1 MSDKPYDQAFK
12 FLAEQDA
19 ESLLVLLG
27 YLQPG
32 ERAEIEVLPRELRAA
47 AILPDQPY
55 RVLTARE
62 HSVVQVEAQAWF
74 DKSMLAR
81 YGEYGVR
88 SWISYRLPVRCY
100 VLLLTKRGL
109 PKGLRTQGV
118 IDAGD
123 IQIKVRYR
131 LIKLWEIS
139 ARKVLAMNRE
149 NLLPFVPLMRG
160 GREELEISALRLS
173 HVPDESRRSE
183 MGMHFLMLG
192 GLRYNR
198 VDLLELIGRKGMI
211 PLEQLKESSFYQF
224 VMDEGRAEGRDEG
237 RLEDAREM
245 LRMLAAKRFPGLE
258 LGEELDRIHDLD
270 AIRRLGLEVSDLP
283 DVETLKRRIA
293 ELVKAEDA

>member
-1 MSDKPYDQAFK
+1 
-12 FLAEQDA
+12 
-19 ESLLVLLG
+19 
-27 YLQPG
+27 
-32 ERAEIEVLPRELRAA
+32 ELRAA

-55 RVLTARE
+55 RVLTAHE
-62 HSVVQVEAQAWF
+62 HSIVQVEAQAWF
-74 DKSMLAR
+74 DNSMLAR

-88 SWISYRLPVRCY
+88 SWISYRLPIRCY

-123 IQIKVRYR
+123 IRIKVRYR

-160 GREELEISALRLS
+160 GRDEREISAQRLS
-173 HVPDESRRSE
+173 QVPDESRRSE

-198 VDLLELIGRKGMI
+198 VDLLELIGGKTMI
-211 PLEQLKESSFYQF
+211 PWEQLKESSWYQF
-224 VMDEGRAEGRDEG
+224 VAEEAQKEAQEKVQKEVQKVVQKEVQKEVQKVQKETQ
-237 RLEDAREM
+237 LKDAAVM
-245 LRMLAAKRFPGLE
+245 LRKLAAKRFPDLQ
-258 LGEELDRIHDLD
+258 LGEEVDRIHNVEALQW
-270 AIRRLGLEVSDLP
+270 LCLEVFDLP
-283 DVETLKRRIA
+283 DTETLKRRIA
-293 ELVKAEDA
+293 ELVKAEEA

>member
-32 ERAEIEVLPRELRAA
+32 EHAEIEVLPRELRAA

-62 HSVVQVEAQAWF
+62 HSIVQVEAQAWF

-88 SWISYRLPVRCY
+88 SWISYRLPIRCY

-118 IDAGD
+118 IGAGD

-139 ARKVLAMNRE
+139 ARKVLAMNRV

-160 GREELEISALRLS
+160 GREELETSAQRLS
-173 HVPDESRRSE
+173 QVEDESRRSE

-198 VDLLELIGRKGMI
+198 VDLLELIGGKSMI
-211 PLEQLKESSFYQF
+211 PLEQLKESSWYQF
-224 VMDEGRAEGRDEG
+224 VAEEGG
-237 RLEDAREM
+237 LKSTREM
-245 LRMLAAKRFPGLE
+245 LRMLAAKRFPSLK
-258 LGEELDRIHDLD
+258 LGEELDRIHDLS
-270 AIRRLGLEVSDLP
+270 ALQRLCLEVSDLP
-283 DVETLKRRIA
+283 DSETLKRRIDELVQA
-293 ELVKAEDA
+293 ELAIAK

>member
-62 HSVVQVEAQAWF
+62 HSIVQVEAQAWF

-131 LIKLWEIS
+131 LIKVWEIS
-139 ARKVLAMNRE
+139 ARKVLAMNRV

-160 GREELEISALRLS
+160 GREELEISAQRLAQ
-173 HVPDESRRSE
+173 VEDEGRRSE
-183 MGMHFLMLG
+183 MGLHFLMLG

-198 VDLLELIGRKGMI
+198 VDLLELIGGKSMI

-224 VMDEGRAEGRDEG
+224 ILDEG

-245 LRMLAAKRFPGLE
+245 LRMLAAKRFPGLK
-258 LGEELDRIHDLD
+258 LGEELDRIHDL
-270 AIRRLGLEVSDLP
+270 AALRRLGLEVSDLP
-283 DVETLKRRIA
+283 DAETLKRRIDELVQA
-293 ELVKAEDA
+293 ELAIAK

>member
-62 HSVVQVEAQAWF
+62 HSIVQVEAQAWF

-88 SWISYRLPVRCY
+88 SRISYRLPIRCY

-123 IQIKVRYR
+123 IQIKVRYH

-139 ARKVLAMNRE
+139 ARKVLAMNRV
-149 NLLPFVPLMRG
+149 NLLPFVPLMSG
-160 GREELEISALRLS
+160 GREELEISAQRLAQ
-173 HVPDESRRSE
+173 VENESRRSE

-211 PLEQLKESSFYQF
+211 PLEQLKESSWYQF
-224 VMDEGRAEGRDEG
+224 MAEEAQKEAE
-237 RLEDAREM
+237 LKATAMM
-245 LRMLAAKRFPGLE
+245 LRRFAAKRFPDLQ
-258 LGEELDRIHDLD
+258 LGEEVDRIHNVD
-270 AIRRLGLEVSDLP
+270 ALQRLCLEVSDLP
-283 DVETLKRRIA
+283 DAETLKRRIDELVQA
-293 ELVKAEDA
+293 ELAIAK

>member
-62 HSVVQVEAQAWF
+62 HSIVQVEAQAWF
-74 DKSMLAR
+74 DKSMLTR

-118 IDAGD
+118 IDVGD

-139 ARKVLAMNRE
+139 ARKVLAMNRV

-160 GREELEISALRLS
+160 GREELEISARQLAQ
-173 HVPDESRRSE
+173 VPDESRRSE
-183 MGMHFLMLG
+183 MSMHFLMLG
-192 GLRYNR
+192 GLRYNH
-198 VDLLELIGRKGMI
+198 VDLLELIGRKSMI

-224 VMDEGRAEGRDEG
+224 VAEEG

-245 LRMLAAKRFPGLE
+245 LRMLAAKRFPGLK
-258 LGEELDRIHDLD
+258 LGEELDRIHDL
-270 AIRRLGLEVSDLP
+270 AALRRLGLEVSDLP
-283 DVETLKRRIA
+283 DAETLKRRID
-293 ELVKAEDA
+293 ELVQADLAIAK

>member
-27 YLQPG
+27 YLHSG
-32 ERAEIEVLPRELRAA
+32 EHAEVEVLPRELRAA

-62 HSVVQVEAQAWF
+62 HSIVHVEAQAWF
-74 DKSMLAR
+74 DKSMLTR
-81 YGEYGVR
+81 YGDYGVR

-131 LIKLWEIS
+131 LIKVWEIS
-139 ARKVLAMNRE
+139 ARKALAMNRE

-160 GREELEISALRLS
+160 GREELEISAQRLS
-173 HVPDESRRSE
+173 QVPDESRRSE

-198 VDLLELIGRKGMI
+198 LDLMELIGRKSMI
-211 PLEQLKESSFYQF
+211 TLEQLKASSFYQF
-224 VMDEGRAEGRDEG
+224 IAEEEG
-237 RLEDAREM
+237 LKSTREM
-245 LRMLAAKRFPGLE
+245 LQMLAAKRFPGLK
-258 LGEELDRIHDLD
+258 LVEELDRIHNLD
-270 AIRRLGLEVSDLP
+270 ALKRLCLEVSDLP
-283 DVETLKRRIA
+283 DAETLKRRIA
-293 ELVKAEDA
+293 ELVQADLAIAK

>member
-27 YLQPG
+27 YLQSG

-62 HSVVQVEAQAWF
+62 HSIVHVEAQTYF

-81 YGEYGVR
+81 IGEYGVR
-88 SWISYRLPVRCY
+88 LWISYRLPIRSY

-131 LIKLWEIS
+131 LIKLWEIL
-139 ARKVLAMNRE
+139 ARKVLAMNRV

-160 GREELEISALRLS
+160 GREELETGAQRLS
-173 HVPDESRRSE
+173 QVPDESRRSE

-198 VDLLELIGRKGMI
+198 VDLLELIGGKSMI

-224 VMDEGRAEGRDEG
+224 VAEEG

-245 LRMLAAKRFPGLE
+245 LRMLAAKRFPGLK

-270 AIRRLGLEVSDLP
+270 ALRRLGLEVSDLP
-283 DVETLKRRIA
+283 DAETLKRRID
-293 ELVKAEDA
+293 ELVQADLAIAK

>member
-1 MSDKPYDQAFK
+1 MNDKPYDQAFK

-62 HSVVQVEAQAWF
+62 HSIVQVEAQAWF
-74 DKSMLAR
+74 DQSMLAR

-139 ARKVLAMNRE
+139 ARKVLAMNRV

-160 GREELEISALRLS
+160 GREELEISARQLAQ
-173 HVPDESRRSE
+173 VPDESRRSE

-192 GLRYNR
+192 GLR
-198 VDLLELIGRKGMI
+198 
-211 PLEQLKESSFYQF
+211 
-224 VMDEGRAEGRDEG
+224 
-237 RLEDAREM
+237 
-245 LRMLAAKRFPGLE
+245 
-258 LGEELDRIHDLD
+258 
-270 AIRRLGLEVSDLP
+270 
-283 DVETLKRRIA
+283 
-293 ELVKAEDA
+293 

>member
-32 ERAEIEVLPRELRAA
+32 EQAEIEVLPRELRSA

-62 HSVVQVEAQAWF
+62 HSIVLVEAQAWF
-74 DKSMLAR
+74 DQSMLTR

-88 SWISYRLPVRCY
+88 SWISYRLPIRCY

-131 LIKLWEIS
+131 LIKVWEIS
-139 ARKVLAMNRE
+139 ARKVLALNRE
-149 NLLPFVPLMRG
+149 HLLPFVPLMRG
-160 GREELEISALRLS
+160 GREELEISAQRLS
-173 HVPDESRRSE
+173 QVRMKAS
-183 MGMHFLMLG
+183 
-192 GLRYNR
+192 
-198 VDLLELIGRKGMI
+198 V
-211 PLEQLKESSFYQF
+211 
-224 VMDEGRAEGRDEG
+224 
-237 RLEDAREM
+237 AR
-245 LRMLAAKRFPGLE
+245 
-258 LGEELDRIHDLD
+258 
-270 AIRRLGLEVSDLP
+270 
-283 DVETLKRRIA
+283 
-293 ELVKAEDA
+293 